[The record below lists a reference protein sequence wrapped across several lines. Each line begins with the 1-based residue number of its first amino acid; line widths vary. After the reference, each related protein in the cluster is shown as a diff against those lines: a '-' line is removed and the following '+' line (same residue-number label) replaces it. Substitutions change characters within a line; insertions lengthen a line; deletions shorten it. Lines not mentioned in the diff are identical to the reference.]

1 MVKYHLSWAACVKH
15 FAVNNQEL
23 NRFGADVEMDER
35 TLREIYLPG
44 FEATVKAGEVLTV
57 MGAYNKFR
65 GQYCCHHEYLVNDI
79 LKTEWDFKGTYISDW
94 SGVHSTPEAVE
105 FGMDLEMG
113 TCRPYD
119 DYYLDAGFRQGLESG
134 VYREDQLN
142 DKVRRNLRT
151 LYLAGAFD
159 AERKPGARNTP
170 EHQATARETARE
182 AMVLL
187 KNDDSVLPLNPKAIK
202 KLAVIGKNAVAKHSN
217 GGHSSAVKC
226 LYEVTPLEGIRQ
238 YLGDMV
244 EVVYEPG
251 YSDGEAGLSAIPTE
265 YLATVDEGWGVKGW
279 SVSYYANQKFEGPVV
294 FSEYTELPRF
304 KREDFV
310 APEGIDSYSHS
321 AVYRAKLKVPETGD
335 YLLTVVTDGSV
346 CLKVDGAEQIN
357 ATGLT
362 QCEKRQVTCHFEVGK
377 TYELELSYKCGEPMY
392 CFYFG
397 WVPCW
402 ENEAAHSE
410 EFSNALALAQDADA
424 VIFCG
429 GLTHRNDLEGQDRHH
444 LALPDE
450 QDVLIEALL
459 QVNPNTVITLVGG
472 SPVQMPWIEQAK
484 SVLWMWYAGMEG
496 GHAAA
501 ELLFGAASPSGRL
514 PVTFPNSLEESP
526 AHKLGSYEFDKSV
539 YSEGLQVGYL
549 YYSTHSIQ
557 PLFAFGN
564 GLSYAEFEYENL
576 QLLAGEG
583 DAAVT
588 ATLDVRNIGSRAG
601 KEVVQLYLQDV
612 EASVFRPKIELKGF
626 EKIELAPGETQQLS
640 FELTARD
647 LSFYDVDARAWK
659 AEPGEFIV
667 HIGRSSVDLRLS
679 QSIVLEIH

>member
-1 MVKYHLSWAACVKH
+1 MEERKELVDNFVENLISQLTIDEKLSLCHAASKFANSAVERLGIPEMTMSDGPHGVRQEISKDSWDPAGWDDDNSTYLPTGIAQAATWSRSMLARCGSVLGAEARDRGKDIILGPGFNIIRTPLCGRNFEYYSEDPFLIQELAVPAVQGIQAQDTAACVKH
-15 FAVNNQEL
+15 FAANNQEL
-23 NRFGADVEMDER
+23 NRFGTDVEMDER

-113 TCRPYD
+113 TGRPYD
-119 DYYLDAGFRQGLESG
+119 DYYLGAGFRQGLESG
-134 VYREDQLN
+134 VYSEGQLN

-238 YLGDMV
+238 YLGDTV

-265 YLATVDEGWGVKGW
+265 YLATVDEGSGVKGW

-362 QCEKRQVTCHFEVGK
+362 
-377 TYELELSYKCGEPMY
+377 
-392 CFYFG
+392 
-397 WVPCW
+397 
-402 ENEAAHSE
+402 
-410 EFSNALALAQDADA
+410 
-424 VIFCG
+424 
-429 GLTHRNDLEGQDRHH
+429 
-444 LALPDE
+444 
-450 QDVLIEALL
+450 
-459 QVNPNTVITLVGG
+459 
-472 SPVQMPWIEQAK
+472 
-484 SVLWMWYAGMEG
+484 
-496 GHAAA
+496 
-501 ELLFGAASPSGRL
+501 
-514 PVTFPNSLEESP
+514 
-526 AHKLGSYEFDKSV
+526 
-539 YSEGLQVGYL
+539 
-549 YYSTHSIQ
+549 
-557 PLFAFGN
+557 
-564 GLSYAEFEYENL
+564 
-576 QLLAGEG
+576 
-583 DAAVT
+583 
-588 ATLDVRNIGSRAG
+588 
-601 KEVVQLYLQDV
+601 
-612 EASVFRPKIELKGF
+612 
-626 EKIELAPGETQQLS
+626 
-640 FELTARD
+640 
-647 LSFYDVDARAWK
+647 
-659 AEPGEFIV
+659 
-667 HIGRSSVDLRLS
+667 
-679 QSIVLEIH
+679 